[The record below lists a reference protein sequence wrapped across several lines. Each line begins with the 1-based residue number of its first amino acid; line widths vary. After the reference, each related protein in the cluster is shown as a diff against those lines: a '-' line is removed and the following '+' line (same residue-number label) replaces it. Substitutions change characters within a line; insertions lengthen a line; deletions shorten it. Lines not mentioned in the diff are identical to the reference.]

1 MPSISVVIC
10 SYTDRRWDDFRRACA
25 SVERQL
31 LDGDELLVVI
41 DDRDALLARARAEI
55 PRARVVANGGKQ
67 GLSDAH
73 NTGVAAA
80 TGDVV
85 AFLDD
90 DAAARPG
97 WLAGLR
103 ATFAGAD
110 VAVAGTAVVARR
122 GGGGGARPGGGG
134 GGGGGPP
141 AALVPRRVRLGG
153 RLQLPRAAGD
163 QGGRTQS

>member
-10 SYTDRRWDDFRRACA
+10 SYTDRRWDDFWRACA

-31 LDGDELLVVI
+31 LDGDELVVVI
-41 DDRDALLARARAEI
+41 DHNDALLARAQAEI
-55 PRARVVANGGKQ
+55 PRAQVVANRGKQ
-67 GLSDAH
+67 GLSDAR
-73 NTGVAAA
+73 NTGVATA

-103 ATFAGAD
+103 DTFASAD
-110 VAVAGTAVVARR
+110 VAVAGTSVVA
-122 GGGGGARPGGGG
+122 
-134 GGGGGPP
+134 
-141 AALVPRRVRLGG
+141 
-153 RLQLPRAAGD
+153 D
-163 QGGRTQS
+163 

>member
-10 SYTDRRWDDFRRACA
+10 SYTDRRWDDFRRASA

-31 LDGDELLVVI
+31 LDGDELVVVI
-41 DDRDALLARARAEI
+41 DHNDALLARARAAI
-55 PRARVVANGGKQ
+55 SRARVVANGGKQ
-67 GLSDAH
+67 GLSDAR

-80 TGDVV
+80 RGDVV

-103 ATFAGAD
+103 DAFRDDT
-110 VAVAGTAVVARR
+110 VAV
-122 GGGGGARPGGGG
+122 
-134 GGGGGPP
+134 
-141 AALVPRRVRLGG
+141 
-153 RLQLPRAAGD
+153 
-163 QGGRTQS
+163 